1 VVAPGLWRNWSGDQS
16 CAPRRVERPAD
27 EAGVVDAVCRAAAE
41 GLVLRPVGSGHSF
54 TPLCVTDGVQL
65 DLGALNRL
73 VDVSADGV
81 ARVQAGMALHD
92 LSVALHAR
100 GRALENLGD
109 IDKQTVAGAVA
120 TATHGTGARFRN
132 LSSAMVDGRLVAADG
147 TVHRLAGPSVR
158 DLPADLLPDRLPDL
172 LPAAQVSLGALGVL
186 TEVSLRTVP
195 SFRLRKR
202 EEPRPLRDVLAGLDE
217 LVAAHDHVEFY
228 ALPWSGRALVMT
240 SDRTDEPA
248 APPPAWRTWL
258 TDELLNN
265 RALDLVQR
273 TGRRLPSA
281 QTSLA
286 RLSGAA
292 MGSST
297 RLDESHRVF
306 CSERKVRFVES
317 EWALPRERAVE
328 AVTAVRS
335 LVERRRL
342 PVSFP
347 IEVRF
352 LASDDALLSTAYG
365 RETAYVAVHQ
375 YVGGPFEEYFSL
387 VEDLMLSLDGRP
399 HWGKRHRSDASV
411 LAPRYPGW
419 DRFAAVR
426 SRLDPS
432 GVFLNEHLARTLGVR

>member
-1 VVAPGLWRNWSGDQS
+1 
-16 CAPRRVERPAD
+16 VERPVD
-27 EAGVVDAVCRAAAE
+27 EAGVVDAVCRAAAD
-41 GLVLRPVGSGHSF
+41 GLVLRPVGSSHSF

-65 DLGALNRL
+65 DLGALHGL

-81 ARVQAGMALHD
+81 ARVQAGMTLHD

-109 IDKQTVAGAVA
+109 IDRQTVAGAVA
-120 TATHGTGARFRN
+120 TATHGTGAAYRN
-132 LSSAMVDGRLVAADG
+132 LSSAMVDGRLVTADG
-147 TVHRLAGPSVR
+147 TVHRLADSSW
-158 DLPADLLPDRLPDL
+158 PDL
-172 LPAAQVSLGALGVL
+172 LPASQVSLGALGVL

-217 LVAAHDHVEFY
+217 LLSAHDHVEFY
-228 ALPWSGRALVMT
+228 ALPWSGRVLVMT

-248 APPPAWRTWL
+248 AASSAWRTWL
-258 TDELLNN
+258 TDELLNT

-273 TGRRLPSA
+273 TGRRFPSA
-281 QTSLA
+281 QPALA

-306 CSERKVRFVES
+306 CSERRVRFVES
-317 EWALPRERAVE
+317 EWALPRECAVE

-347 IEVRF
+347 MEVRF
-352 LASDDALLSTAYG
+352 AAGDDALLSTASG

-375 YVGGPFEEYFSL
+375 YVGGPFEEYFAL
-387 VEDLMLSLDGRP
+387 VEDVMLSLDGRP
-399 HWGKRHRSDASV
+399 HWGKRYRADASV
-411 LAPRYPGW
+411 LAPRYAEW
-419 DRFAAVR
+419 ERFAAAR

-432 GVFLNEHLARTLGVR
+432 GVFVNDHLARTLGVR

>member
-1 VVAPGLWRNWSGDQS
+1 VVGPGLWRSWSGDQS
-16 CAPRRVERPAD
+16 CTPRRVERPVD
-27 EAGVVDAVCRAAAE
+27 EAGVVDAVCRAAAD
-41 GLVLRPVGSGHSF
+41 GLVVRPVGSGHSF

-65 DLGALNRL
+65 DLGALDRL

-81 ARVQAGMALHD
+81 ARVQAGMTLHD
-92 LSVALHAR
+92 LSIALHAH

-109 IDKQTVAGAVA
+109 IDKQTVAGALA
-120 TATHGTGARFRN
+120 TATHGTGAAFRN
-132 LSSAMVDGRLVAADG
+132 LSSAVVDGRLVAADG
-147 TVHRLAGPSVR
+147 TVHLLADPSVP
-158 DLPADLLPDRLPDL
+158 DLQRDL

-217 LVAAHDHVEFY
+217 LVAGHDHVEFY
-228 ALPWSGRALVMT
+228 AVPWSGRALVMT

-258 TDELLNN
+258 TDDLLNN
-265 RALDLVQR
+265 RALELLQR
-273 TGRRLPSA
+273 TGRRFPSS
-281 QTSLA
+281 QPV
-286 RLSGAA
+286 LSRVTGAA

-297 RLDESHRVF
+297 RLDESFRVF
-306 CSERKVRFVES
+306 CSERRVRFVES
-317 EWALPRERAVE
+317 EWALPRDRAVD
-328 AVTAVRS
+328 AVTSVRS

-352 LASDDALLSTAYG
+352 AAADDALLSTAHG

-375 YVGGPFEEYFSL
+375 YVGAPFEEYFAL
-387 VEDLMLSLDGRP
+387 VEELMLSLDGRP
-399 HWGKRHRSDASV
+399 HWGKRHRADASV
-411 LAPRYPGW
+411 LAPRYSGW
-419 DRFAAVR
+419 SRFAAVR

-432 GVFLNEHLARTLGVR
+432 GMFVNDHLARTLAVR

>member
-1 VVAPGLWRNWSGDQS
+1 MVGPWQNWSGDQR
-16 CAPRRVERPAD
+16 CTPQRVERPVD
-27 EAGVVDAVCRAAAE
+27 EPGVVDAVCRAAAD
-41 GLVLRPVGSGHSF
+41 GLVLRAVGSGHSF

-73 VDVSADGV
+73 VEVSADGV
-81 ARVQAGMALHD
+81 ARVQAGMTLRD
-92 LSVALHAR
+92 LSLALHAH
-100 GRALENLGD
+100 GLALENLGD
-109 IDKQTVAGAVA
+109 IDKQTVAGALA
-120 TATHGTGARFRN
+120 TATHGTGAAYRN

-147 TVHRLAGPSVR
+147 TVHRLADPGW
-158 DLPADLLPDRLPDL
+158 PDL

-195 SFRLRKR
+195 AFRLRKR
-202 EEPRPLRDVLAGLDE
+202 EQPRPLRDVLAGLDE
-217 LVAAHDHVEFY
+217 LVAGHDHVDLY
-228 ALPWSGRALVMT
+228 AVPWSGRALVMT

-248 APPPAWRTWL
+248 APPPGWRTWL

-265 RALDLVQR
+265 RALDLLQR
-273 TGRRLPSA
+273 AGRRFPSS
-281 QTSLA
+281 QPLLA
-286 RLSGAA
+286 RVTGAA

-297 RLDESHRVF
+297 RLDDSFRVF
-306 CSERKVRFVES
+306 CSERRVRFVES
-317 EWALPRERAVE
+317 EWALPRARAVE

-352 LASDDALLSTAYG
+352 LAGDDAFLSTAHG

-375 YVGGPFEEYFSL
+375 YVGGPFEEYFAR
-387 VEDLMLSLDGRP
+387 VEEVMLSLDGRP
-399 HWGKRHRSDASV
+399 HWGKRHRADASV

-426 SRLDPS
+426 SRLDPA
-432 GVFLNEHLARTLGVR
+432 GVFVNDHLARTLGVR

>member
-1 VVAPGLWRNWSGDQS
+1 MAGPWQNWSGDLS
-16 CAPRRVERPAD
+16 CTPRRVERPVD
-27 EAGVVDAVCRAAAE
+27 EAGVVDAVCRAAAD

-65 DLGALNRL
+65 DLGGLSRL

-81 ARVQAGMALHD
+81 ARVQAGMTLD
-92 LSVALHAR
+92 RLSLALHAH

-109 IDKQTVAGAVA
+109 IDKQTVAGALA
-120 TATHGTGARFRN
+120 TATHGTGARYRN
-132 LSSAMVDGRLVAADG
+132 LSSAVVDGRLVTADG
-147 TVHRLAGPSVR
+147 SVLRLADPAAP
-158 DLPADLLPDRLPDL
+158 DLLPDL

-195 SFRLRKR
+195 AFRLRKR

-217 LVAAHDHVEFY
+217 LVDGHDHAEFY
-228 ALPWSGRALVMT
+228 AVPWSGRALVMT

-258 TDELLNN
+258 TDDLLNN

-273 TGRRLPSA
+273 TGRRFPSSQRA
-281 QTSLA
+281 LA
-286 RLSGAA
+286 RVTGAA
-292 MGSST
+292 LGSST
-297 RLDESHRVF
+297 RLDDSFRVF
-306 CSERKVRFVES
+306 CSERRVRFVES
-317 EWALPRERAVE
+317 EWALPRAAAVE
-328 AVTAVRS
+328 GLSAVRS

-352 LASDDALLSTAYG
+352 LAGDDALLSTAHG

-375 YVGGPFEEYFSL
+375 YVGGPFEEFFAL
-387 VEDLMLSLDGRP
+387 VEDVMLSLDGRP
-399 HWGKRHRSDASV
+399 HWGKRHLADAAV
-411 LAPRYPGW
+411 LESRYPGW
-419 DRFAAVR
+419 SRFAALR
-426 SRLDPS
+426 SRLDPT
-432 GVFLNEHLARTLGVR
+432 GLFVNDHLARTLGVR